1 MQKHKALAFTGH
13 RPESL
18 PFGENELS
26 ASAIRIKTLLA
37 DEIMRC
43 AAQGYDTFLAGG
55 ARGGDILFAEQVL
68 FVKGLEYPDIQL
80 ITAVPHEGQAN
91 NWTEAWRERYFRIL
105 EYSFDVVTLES
116 HYSSGCYHA
125 RNRYLVDHADSV
137 LALYNGSPT
146 GGTAYTVK
154 YAYQRN
160 KEIIV
165 IDPTTMEQNV
175 IPPRLRC
182 E

>member
-1 MQKHKALAFTGH
+1 MQKHKTLAFTGH

-68 FVKGLEYPDIQL
+68 FVKGLEYPDIRL
-80 ITAVPHEGQAN
+80 ITVVPHEGQAN
-91 NWTEAWRERYFRIL
+91 HWTEAWRERYFRIL
-105 EYSFDVVTLES
+105 EYSSDVIT
-116 HYSSGCYHA
+116 
-125 RNRYLVDHADSV
+125 
-137 LALYNGSPT
+137 LALH
-146 GGTAYTVK
+146 TAAGVIMPGIAIWSTTRTV
-154 YAYQRN
+154 YWRSITVRRPAARL
-160 KEIIV
+160 
-165 IDPTTMEQNV
+165 
-175 IPPRLRC
+175 IP
-182 E
+182 